1 MIYLSDAASAQ
12 TFTFIPESFV
22 INARLEVR
30 DEETG
35 IVQTNLVP
43 ITRLSG
49 YASINVA
56 LTLQENKFYEVKVIS
71 VGSNWDD
78 VTQFW
83 NLLSVNWEDGITRS
97 GSAWNFATNS
107 WNETTGNWDAVRE
120 PKDLVIYRDR
130 IFCTNQTVSQGANE
144 YYDVYK
150 GVYKKSTSGTNRY
163 KVYNA

>member
-1 MIYLSDAASAQ
+1 MIYLSDATSAQ
-12 TFTFIPESFV
+12 TFTFIPEAYV
-22 INARLEVR
+22 INARVEVR

-35 IVQTNLVP
+35 IKQTANVP

-56 LTLQENKFYEVKVIS
+56 LTLQQEKFYELKVIS
-71 VGSNWDD
+71 VGSNWED

-107 WNETTGNWDAVRE
+107 WNETTGNWDTARQ
-120 PKDLVIYRDR
+120 PKDLIIYRDR
-130 IFCTNQTVSQGANE
+130 IFCTNQTISQGANE
-144 YYDVYK
+144 YYNVYKDVYK
-150 GVYKKSTSGTNRY
+150 TSTSGTNKY
-163 KVYNA
+163 KVCL

>member
-1 MIYLSDAASAQ
+1 MIYLSDATSAQ
-12 TFTFIPESFV
+12 TFTFIPEAYV
-22 INARLEVR
+22 INARVEVR

-35 IVQTNLVP
+35 IKQTANVP

-56 LTLQENKFYEVKVIS
+56 LTLQQEKFYELKVIS
-71 VGSNWDD
+71 VGSNWED

-107 WNETTGNWDAVRE
+107 WNETTGNWDTARQ
-120 PKDLVIYRDR
+120 PKDLIIYRDR
-130 IFCTNQTVSQGANE
+130 IFCTNQTISQGANE
-144 YYDVYK
+144 YYNVYKDVYK
-150 GVYKKSTSGTNRY
+150 TSTSGTNKY